1 MLEIAPNLTRPESAG
16 PIPIR
21 LRVPTTATY
30 PPPCPPAGA
39 DRRAWYRSSSPG
51 ELHSARRRIAPH
63 PPSACPL
70 LLLRRAGHQDLGAP
84 LARVGL
90 QALSKDTAKQRLK
103 LVLIQDR
110 LELAPDKLEEMKQE
124 IWEVVSK
131 YMVVKDEFMEF
142 DVRRLDELTVLV
154 SNIEV
159 KDLSVLTPA
168 T

>member
-1 MLEIAPNLTRPESAG
+1 MHELIRWFRSLTKRESEQ
-16 PIPIR
+16 
-21 LRVPTTATY
+21 L
-30 PPPCPPAGA
+30 
-39 DRRAWYRSSSPG
+39 
-51 ELHSARRRIAPH
+51 
-63 PPSACPL
+63 
-70 LLLRRAGHQDLGAP
+70 Q
-84 LARVGL
+84 

-124 IWEVVSK
+124 IWDVVSK

-142 DVRRLDELTVLV
+142 DVRRLDKLTVLV